1 MSLRSTFQGFAKKV
15 ASAIGNPITFI
26 LALALVIVW
35 ACLGP
40 LAQFSE
46 TWQLLIN
53 TGTTII
59 TFLVVFL
66 IQATQNRDS
75 KALHLKLDELIH
87 VMSKARDKL
96 IDAEDLTEEELDALD
111 QEFKEMRKTGNAGQ
125 APSEGLPATNRV

>member
-1 MSLRSTFQGFAKKV
+1 MSLRSTFQRFAKVV
-15 ASAIGNPITFI
+15 ADGIGNPFTFTVAFFI
-26 LALALVIVW
+26 VIVW

-40 LAQFSE
+40 VFGFSE

-87 VMSKARDKL
+87 VMSNARDKL
-96 IDAEDLTEEELDALD
+96 IDAEDLTQEELDALD
-111 QEFKEMRKTGNAGQ
+111 REFKQLRKSGKAGR
-125 APSEGLPATNRV
+125 APSDNAAHRDRV

>member
-1 MSLRSTFQGFAKKV
+1 MSLRSTFQTFAKAV
-15 ASAIGNPITFI
+15 AGGVGSPFTFTV
-26 LALALVIVW
+26 ALGIVVAW
-35 ACLGP
+35 GAMGP
-40 LAQFSE
+40 VFGFSE
-46 TWQLLIN
+46 TWQLFIN
-53 TGTTII
+53 STTTVI

-111 QEFKEMRKTGNAGQ
+111 REFKQMRKSGKAGRK
-125 APSEGLPATNRV
+125 PSDTDARPDRV